1 MADTLTSIEGN
12 IVNKTKAEVEALI
25 GAPLKK
31 RFWKNVRLPEDA
43 TAEEIAAFEAEQL
56 DEIWI
61 YTNGRVHFTLAGKAT
76 SVDDNVSKDFPP
88 DQPGPLIA

>member
-12 IVNKTKAEVEALI
+12 IINKSKAEVEALI

-56 DEIWI
+56 DEIWV
-61 YTNGRVHFTLAGKAT
+61 YANGLVHFTLAGKAIR
-76 SVDDNVSKDFPP
+76 VEDDVSKDFPP
-88 DQPGPLIA
+88 DQPGSLIA